1 MTQNGEAEQG
11 PALSIVVPCYNEEKC
26 LDLTIPPL
34 VRVFREAG
42 INVEVILV
50 DNGSTDG
57 TSAVIDRLISSGLPI
72 VKGSVPVNRGV
83 GLGVRTGYRMS
94 KGDYVGCVC
103 ADGQVAPES
112 VLLLFRSLS
121 VAGKNTM
128 AKVRRRFRQ
137 DSWARKIISIGYNG
151 LMLTIFPGMPSLDVN
166 GNPKLL
172 PRDVIQLMD
181 LTSMDWFLDA
191 EIMLKAQYLKMMVIE
206 IDVPGYLRKGGRSNV
221 RLSTILEFVRN
232 ILMYRFGSP
241 WRRWRKQV
249 SDVAAREV
257 HVL

>member
-1 MTQNGEAEQG
+1 
-11 PALSIVVPCYNEEKC
+11 VVPCYNEEKC

-42 INVEVILV
+42 VNVELILV

-57 TSAVIDRLISSGLPI
+57 TSAVIDRLINSGLPI
-72 VKGSVPVNRGV
+72 VKGVVPVNRGV
-83 GLGVRTGYRMS
+83 GLGVRAGYRIS

-151 LMLTIFPGMPSLDVN
+151 LMLAIFPGMPSLDVN

-172 PRDVIQLMD
+172 PRDVIEVMD

-232 ILMYRFGSP
+232 ILRYRFGGP

-249 SDVAAREV
+249 SEVAAREV